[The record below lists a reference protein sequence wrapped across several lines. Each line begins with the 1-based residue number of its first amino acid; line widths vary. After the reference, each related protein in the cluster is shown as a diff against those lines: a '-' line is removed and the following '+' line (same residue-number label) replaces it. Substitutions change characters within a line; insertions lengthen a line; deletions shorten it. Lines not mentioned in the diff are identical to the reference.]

1 MYHCIVVLFCLQ
13 LEYSNERYKLLES
26 HSNAQKRELETL
38 RDKSQQVSNTLTKHQ
53 LSLNSV
59 TQDLLVTRERLTK
72 SEISCQ
78 TLRSEREMLAES
90 EKRARVQYE
99 ALLREQKGQN
109 VLLMNLQAI
118 QNNMEKNEFEM
129 KTRLGAQIESL
140 EREVILLKQKLH
152 SEEDRRAKMSE
163 AYETQVKDLEGKLE
177 SMRTEHSTTQ
187 ETLRTC
193 EERMNGLSGE
203 LREAKSEL
211 QVTQKSLE
219 EATDRAVHLEH
230 DPGSEYRQK
239 IRLLERNLADSNDK
253 CKSLEGQLELA
264 RQHVEQ
270 YKSMSLANEEALRD
284 LNTTSEKFRLVVLC
298 GENMEFHL
306 LSPTHRGQCYVG
318 HMVQIV
324 LGLSAMLG

>member
-1 MYHCIVVLFCLQ
+1 
-13 LEYSNERYKLLES
+13 
-26 HSNAQKRELETL
+26 
-38 RDKSQQVSNTLTKHQ
+38 
-53 LSLNSV
+53 
-59 TQDLLVTRERLTK
+59 
-72 SEISCQ
+72 
-78 TLRSEREMLAES
+78 MLAES

-177 SMRTEHSTTQ
+177 SVRTEHSTTQ

-203 LREAKSEL
+203 LREARSEL

-253 CKSLEGQLELA
+253 CKNLEGQLELA

-306 LSPTHRGQCYVG
+306 LSPTHRSQCYVVHTWFRLCQACQLCCG
-318 HMVQIV
+318 DWEMGLELLIRWLAFWFSCMLINLLRLGAFFSHQWYFRFTTASQPSLCSV
-324 LGLSAMLG
+324 LY